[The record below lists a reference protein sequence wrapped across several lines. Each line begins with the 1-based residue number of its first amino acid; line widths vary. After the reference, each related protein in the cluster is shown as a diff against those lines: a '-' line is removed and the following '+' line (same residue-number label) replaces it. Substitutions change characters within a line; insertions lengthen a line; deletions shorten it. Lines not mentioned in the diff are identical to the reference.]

1 LRIDVAR
8 FLTKSPEDLSGLE
21 EAVSRGKIDPSRIA
35 CVIGKTEGDG
45 GMTDP
50 TRNQAVEAF
59 VRFFGARCG
68 WKPEETH
75 EKVVLSFSGGCE
87 GVVAPHVTV
96 FSKVESPRSRTKKRR
111 LGLAIGH
118 TREFRSEE
126 IGRLPQIEETAE
138 VVRRLIRE
146 AGLEEVHLV
155 QAKGAI
161 PPGGGR
167 SNMVYSRGATAL
179 GIALGAGE
187 IKRSQLGD
195 DPVCRR
201 WDLFSGIASCSAKP
215 DLQRTELVVLGNGSG
230 WGGDLKIYHT
240 VLRDILDVAR
250 LQPLIRRR
258 KIVALFAKAEADP
271 SGLIRGRR
279 HTMLTDPVEDIRW
292 SRCVL
297 GAVLASVLNDTA
309 VYVST
314 RAEHHGPPGGGPV
327 AAIVREG

>member
-1 LRIDVAR
+1 MKIEVDR
-8 FLTKSPEDLSGLE
+8 FLTNAPDDLAGLE
-21 EAVSRGKIDPSRIA
+21 GAVAKKRVDPSKIV

-50 TRNQAVEAF
+50 TRTQAVAAF
-59 VRFFGARCG
+59 ERFFEKHCG
-68 WKPEETH
+68 WKPEATH

-87 GVVAPHVTV
+87 GVVTPHVTV
-96 FSKVESPRSRTKKRR
+96 FSRFERKIPVKRQRR

-118 TREFRSEE
+118 TRAFRPEE
-126 IGRLPQIEETAE
+126 IGRMPQIEETAA
-138 VVRRLIRE
+138 VVKRLIAE

-161 PPGGGR
+161 PAGGDR

-187 IKRSQLGD
+187 IRRSQLGD
-195 DPVCRR
+195 DPVCRQ
-201 WDLFSGIASCSAKP
+201 WELYSGVASCSAKP
-215 DLQRTELVVLGNGSG
+215 DLPRTELVVLGNGSR
-230 WGGDLKIYHT
+230 WTGDLAMRHA
-240 VLRDILDVAR
+240 VLRDILDVETLTKLVKGR
-250 LQPLIRRR
+250 E
-258 KIVALFAKAEADP
+258 IVALFAKAEADP
-271 SGLIRGRR
+271 SGRIRGRR

-297 GAVLASVLNDTA
+297 GAVIASVIDDTA
-309 VYVST
+309 IYVST

-327 AAIVREG
+327 AIIERV